1 MKKLL
6 SFTLLLIILS
16 CSLSFGSPAVNESE
30 IQVKAKAAVLMD
42 ASTGEVL
49 YSFNEN
55 ERLYPASV
63 TKIMPLLLFMEAL
76 DSGKI
81 ALTDTVTASPTA
93 ASKGGSQIWLKEGE
107 QMTVDELLRATAIAS
122 ANDAC
127 TALGEHIA
135 GSETGFVKMMNDRAK
150 ALGMM
155 DTNFVNYSGLDDDT
169 TEHLTTAYDIALMSK
184 ELLSHERIKTYTT
197 VWMDSLRNGET
208 QLVNTNKLVRFYSGT
223 TGLKTGTTTK
233 AGYCLSASAERDGL
247 HLIAVVMGA
256 DNSSERFEGAKA
268 MRNAGVLEKPKVDAA
283 MALHI
288 SSGVPSGLVLAGT
301 GTTMAG
307 CIFFRIQVTGTGCHG
322 AMPES
327 GVDPINIAAHIHLSL
342 QEIIAREVCSFTPA
356 TVTVGRVAAGEAPNI
371 IPEKA
376 VMEGSIRTMDKETG
390 AMIYRRI
397 VDIATHT
404 AELFRGQ
411 AVVEEIS
418 SVPPLKNDAELVTQM
433 VGFIGEIYDAKKLVP
448 LESGGTGSEDFAVIS
463 QEVPCCYLFLGA
475 GTQQEDPAYGK
486 PMHNECVVFNEAI
499 LPVGS
504 AIFTHCA
511 LRWLQ
516 SQQYGSVG

>member
-1 MKKLL
+1 MKKLISL
-6 SFTLLLIILS
+6 FISVIILVV
-16 CSLSFGSPAVNESE
+16 SLSVSTTAVNESE
-30 IQVKAKAAVLMD
+30 IKVGAKAAVLMD

-55 ERLYPASV
+55 EKLYPASV

-135 GSETGFVKMMNDRAK
+135 GSEVGFVKMMNDRAK
-150 ALGMM
+150 ELGMM
-155 DTNFVNYSGLDDDT
+155 NTNFVNCSGLDDDT

-184 ELLSHERIKTYTT
+184 ELLSHERIRTYTT

-256 DNSSERFEGAKA
+256 DNSTDRFEDAKA
-268 MRNAGVLEKPKVDAA
+268 MLNWGFANFETVTPQID
-283 MALHI
+283 
-288 SSGVPSGLVLAGT
+288 SSLFGEVE
-301 GTTMAG
+301 
-307 CIFFRIQVTGTGCHG
+307 IIR
-322 AMPES
+322 
-327 GVDPINIAAHIHLSL
+327 GVDETVKPVITGVKPITLKAGEKSQLKTEINLSESVEAPVEKNQTL
-342 QEIIAREVCSFTPA
+342 GTVTLKIGDKEIARYNLVSENFVEKT
-356 TVTVGRVAAGEAPNI
+356 NI
-371 IPEKA
+371 GHI
-376 VMEGSIRTMDKETG
+376 
-390 AMIYRRI
+390 I
-397 VDIATHT
+397 VRF
-404 AELFRGQ
+404 L
-411 AVVEEIS
+411 S
-418 SVPPLKNDAELVTQM
+418 SL
-433 VGFIGEIYDAKKLVP
+433 AK
-448 LESGGTGSEDFAVIS
+448 
-463 QEVPCCYLFLGA
+463 
-475 GTQQEDPAYGK
+475 
-486 PMHNECVVFNEAI
+486 
-499 LPVGS
+499 S
-504 AIFTHCA
+504 A
-511 LRWLQ
+511 
-516 SQQYGSVG
+516 